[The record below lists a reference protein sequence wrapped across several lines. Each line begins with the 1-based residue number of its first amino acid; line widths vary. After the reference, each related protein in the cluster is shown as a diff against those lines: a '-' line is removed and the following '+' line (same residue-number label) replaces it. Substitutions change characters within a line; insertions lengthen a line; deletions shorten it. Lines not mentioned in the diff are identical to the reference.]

1 MPQIK
6 ILVIDDSIVIRK
18 RISEM
23 LANTKAKIIEA
34 QDGIEGLELLA
45 KEQPN
50 FIVLD
55 FLMPNTS
62 GWEVYQKIQENTQ
75 YSLIPLVLMSGRK
88 EEVTDKISEPF
99 ELFSFLEKPFGK
111 QELFNSLNQARSKAD
126 KRKTKRAIPQPQK
139 NETTINEKVIQLEKT
154 VALLTK
160 QVAALEEQIE
170 ILRSKEQIT

>member
-55 FLMPNTS
+55 FWLPT
-62 GWEVYQKIQENTQ
+62 
-75 YSLIPLVLMSGRK
+75 
-88 EEVTDKISEPF
+88 
-99 ELFSFLEKPFGK
+99 
-111 QELFNSLNQARSKAD
+111 
-126 KRKTKRAIPQPQK
+126 
-139 NETTINEKVIQLEKT
+139 
-154 VALLTK
+154 
-160 QVAALEEQIE
+160 
-170 ILRSKEQIT
+170 